1 MKNTHLWQVA
11 EVKISY
17 RNRLHIADRPKVSSS
32 FDAEN
37 ILRANWSEDIE
48 LLEEFV
54 VLFLTKSSQ
63 VKGLFRASR
72 GGISGTVVDAKIIFA
87 AALKSVAS
95 ALILAHNHPSGSLEP
110 SQSDI
115 DLTKRLRTVGNLLDL
130 PILDHLILAPF
141 AGYYS
146 FADDGLL

>member
-1 MKNTHLWQVA
+1 M
-11 EVKISY
+11 
-17 RNRLHIADRPKVSSS
+17 PKK
-32 FDAEN
+32 

-54 VLFLTKSSQ
+54 VLLLTKSNQ

-72 GGISGTVVDAKIIFA
+72 GGLSGTVVDAKIIFA
-87 AALKSVAS
+87 VALKSVAS
-95 ALILAHNHPSGSLEP
+95 AMILAHNHPSGCLQP

-115 DLTKRLRTVGNLLDL
+115 ELTKRLRTLGNLLDL
-130 PILDHLILAPF
+130 PILDHLILAPH

-146 FADDGLL
+146 FADEGLL